1 MKKLLTIL
9 FMVIAVFSLTACAEK
24 NSTSEKEE
32 NKSKKVESTSNY
44 PITIKHAKGETVI
57 EKKPE
62 RIVSGDFMVLDHLFA
77 LDIVPV
83 ASGHIKLSEGFPI
96 YQPYLKK
103 NKDIIALS
111 NDWSTPLDYEKL
123 LAAKPDLIITY
134 DWAEIDY
141 EKASKI
147 APTIVLEAG
156 MNKKLDG
163 EDSDDFSRTFE
174 QVAKAIGE
182 EEAYTNFMKDFNG
195 SIEETNK
202 LVKDNGFNS
211 KTTLFIMAGEKAY
224 DVRDHIFYF
233 SKLGLKPIDSL
244 HGANLKNYE
253 IDLET
258 LVKSN
263 PDILFIAEDY
273 TNRTGA
279 VEKLL
284 ANEAFKQTNAA
295 KNNQVYTIDTA
306 AFGPAAL
313 GKSYGVE
320 VINESLS
327 NK

>member
-1 MKKLLTIL
+1 MKKILATFILMILT
-9 FMVIAVFSLTACAEK
+9 VFSLAACTEK
-24 NSTSEKEE
+24 STTEKEKTKP
-32 NKSKKVESTSNY
+32 NKVESNSNF

-57 EKKPE
+57 EKMPE
-62 RIVSGDFMVLDHLFA
+62 RIVAGDFMVLDHLFA
-77 LDIVPV
+77 LDVVPV
-83 ASGHIKLSEGFPI
+83 ATGHVKLAEGFPI
-96 YQPYLKK
+96 YQPYLKE
-103 NKDIIALS
+103 NKDIVALS

-163 EDSDDFSRTFE
+163 EDTDDFSRTFE
-174 QVAKAIGE
+174 QVAKAVGKE
-182 EEAYTNFMKDFNG
+182 DAYKEFMEDFNNK
-195 SIEETNK
+195 IEETNK
-202 LVKDNGFNS
+202 LVNDNGLNS
-211 KTTLFIMAGEKAY
+211 KTTLFIMAGEKSY

-233 SKLGLKPIDSL
+233 SKLGLKPIESL
-244 HGANLKNYE
+244 HGANLKNYQ

-263 PDILFIAEDY
+263 PDILFIAENY
-273 TNRTGA
+273 NNRTGA

-320 VINESLS
+320 IINESLS
-327 NK
+327 K